1 MSILSR
7 VSSPEIAV
15 ERLGAEFT
23 RADIEF
29 EGLDHSGSTYEGR
42 VFVNNLEADA
52 ATAPSPDN
60 GYAGSFYIFGHG
72 GCYGDEGHC
81 DVVPRSPYDPRP
93 PHGLWP
99 TRKVVVATDAVRR
112 AVAAGDSLTVTV
124 VPVLMSTTDN
134 VPDGETIPKFDVVSV
149 VTYQ

>member
-1 MSILSR
+1 VSILSK
-7 VSSPEIAV
+7 VSSPEIAL
-15 ERLGAEFT
+15 ERLGREFT

-42 VFVNNLEADA
+42 VFVNNLAADA
-52 ATAPSPDN
+52 GTDPSADN
-60 GYAGSFYIFGHG
+60 GYAGSYYIFGHG

-99 TRKVVVATDAVRR
+99 TRKVVVATDAVKR
-112 AVAAGDSLTVTV
+112 AVAAGESLTVTV
-124 VPVLMSTTDN
+124 VPVLMSTTDK
-134 VPDGETIPKFDVVSV
+134 VADDEAIPKFQSVSV